1 MIHPL
6 ATGPGRALLDAL
18 PPYAADAALAL
29 ATRLRAEGH
38 DPELVTAALAQS
50 RLRSLAVAKFGAAAA
65 SMLFT
70 ADGLEQA
77 TRPEL
82 ASRHAARFAEADMRL
97 VHDLGCGIG
106 SDARALAAAG
116 VDVRAVDVDPAT
128 AAVAAANLATWPTAQ
143 VRVGRAEAVA
153 LTAEVG
159 ARHTGAWL
167 DPARRAPVRD
177 THGRARRV
185 FSLEAIEPSWR
196 QVCDIAAQVPATG
209 AKLSPAFPH
218 AALPAGAEA
227 QWTSWRGELLEC
239 VVWWGPLV
247 RAPGRSAA
255 VCRPGTV
262 SSYGPG
268 SVGLGTAYVVTEAD
282 LPEAPAAPLTA
293 LEQLG
298 PWLWE
303 ADRAVVQAGLTAAL
317 PGRELARGVG
327 LSTADAPTDG
337 PGLGW
342 ARRWPVVEAMPLR
355 PKVVRGWLRAHD
367 IGRVTI
373 KKRGCTV
380 DPARLAAQLR
390 TTGAGSITLLATTIG
405 GQSVAVLLADWP

>member
-1 MIHPL
+1 VTHPL

-29 ATRLRAEGH
+29 ATRLRAQGH

-82 ASRHAARFAEADMRL
+82 AARHAARFAEAGVRL

-116 VDVRAVDVDPAT
+116 VAVRAVDVDPAT
-128 AAVAAANLATWPTAQ
+128 AAVAAANLAPWPTAQ

-153 LTAEVG
+153 LTAEAGV
-159 ARHTGAWL
+159 RHTGAWL
-167 DPARRAPVRD
+167 DPARRAQVRD

-185 FSLEAIEPSWR
+185 FSLEAIEPSWS
-196 QVCDIAAQVPATG
+196 QVCDIAAHVPATG

-227 QWTSWRGELLEC
+227 QWTSWRGQLLEC

-247 RAPGRSAA
+247 QAPGRSAA
-255 VCRPGTV
+255 VCRP
-262 SSYGPG
+262 S
-268 SVGLGTAYVVTEAD
+268 TACVVTEAD
-282 LPEAPAAPLTA
+282 LPEDPAAPLTA
-293 LEQLG
+293 LGQLG

-342 ARRWPVVEAMPLR
+342 ARRWQVVEAIPLR
-355 PKVVRGWLRAHD
+355 PKLVRGWLRAHD
-367 IGRVTI
+367 IGRLTI

-390 TTGAGSITLLATTIG
+390 TTGSGSITLLATAIG
-405 GQSVAVLLADWP
+405 GQSVALLLADQS